1 MKASLPKPPA
11 VILGLLIVAALGLGT
26 IARAQL
32 PESRLPAH
40 RPPAQAVPAAG
51 VWPTTQRGVASSTA
65 ARGAGQ
71 GGAGQSRPAVAS
83 RPHTAHATRS
93 TAPHGHR
100 SAAGPR
106 LPQTPITLAQVS
118 PRAAP
123 APPASAAAPVSNSLP
138 AAVPAPTPTSP
149 ASTTVDQRGNDLVTQ
164 AVERLSAH
172 TSVSAKLRE
181 EIDLYGQRLLA
192 TGSYLQGPGPQH
204 PFRLEIVA
212 KSGERQSV
220 VEHVCDGRLLWMF
233 RRVNGKQSLTKVDL
247 SSVGPALVATAPTQP
262 PALVNFAL
270 GGLPKMLANLN
281 AAFVF
286 SAPQQSMMRGVPV
299 WTLEGKWRPS
309 ALATLLPDKKDEILK
324 GATPDFAKVA
334 DQLPETVTLTI
345 AQSTLFPH
353 RIEYRREQKHA
364 GSLQPRRFGKSIAAE
379 TMVAIELFDVALD
392 TTIDSRQF
400 VWSAGNLE
408 AVEGSWEYAG
418 ALRTIRQPAP

>member
-1 MKASLPKPPA
+1 
-11 VILGLLIVAALGLGT
+11 
-26 IARAQL
+26 
-32 PESRLPAH
+32 
-40 RPPAQAVPAAG
+40 
-51 VWPTTQRGVASSTA
+51 
-65 ARGAGQ
+65 
-71 GGAGQSRPAVAS
+71 
-83 RPHTAHATRS
+83 
-93 TAPHGHR
+93 
-100 SAAGPR
+100 
-106 LPQTPITLAQVS
+106 
-118 PRAAP
+118 
-123 APPASAAAPVSNSLP
+123 
-138 AAVPAPTPTSP
+138 
-149 ASTTVDQRGNDLVTQ
+149 
-164 AVERLSAH
+164 VERLSAH

-181 EIDLYGQRLLA
+181 EIDLYGQRLLV

-212 KSGERQSV
+212 KCGERQSV

-309 ALATLLPDKKDEILK
+309 ALATLLPDKKDDILK
-324 GATPDFAKVA
+324 GSTPDFAKVA

-353 RIEYRREQKHA
+353 RIEYRRAKEHA
-364 GSLQPRRFGKSIAAE
+364 GPLQPRRFGKSTAAE
-379 TMVAIELFDVALD
+379 TMVAIELFDVSLD
-392 TTIDSRQF
+392 ATIDSRQF

>member
-83 RPHTAHATRS
+83 RPQAGHPTRPTAT
-93 TAPHGHR
+93 HGHR
-100 SAAGPR
+100 GVTGPR
-106 LPQTPITLAQVS
+106 LAQTPITLAQAS
-118 PRAAP
+118 PRAEQAP
-123 APPASAAAPVSNSLP
+123 LATPAAAPVSSSLP
-138 AAVPAPTPTSP
+138 ASAPAAASPDGSAVDT
-149 ASTTVDQRGNDLVTQ
+149 RGSDLVAQ

-220 VEHVCDGRLLWMF
+220 VEHVCDGRWLWMF

-286 SAPQQSMMRGVPV
+286 AAPQQSMMRGVPV
-299 WTLEGKWRPS
+299 WVLEGKWRPS
-309 ALATLLPDKKDEILK
+309 ALATLLPDKKEEILK
-324 GATPDFAKVA
+324 GSTPDFAKVA
-334 DQLPETVTLTI
+334 DQLPESVTLTL

-353 RIEYRREQKHA
+353 RIEYRRRKEHA

-379 TMVAIELFDVALD
+379 TMVAIELFDLALD
-392 TTIDSRQF
+392 STIDSRQF

-408 AVEGSWEYAG
+408 AVDGSWEYAG
-418 ALRTIRQPAP
+418 SLRTTRQPAP